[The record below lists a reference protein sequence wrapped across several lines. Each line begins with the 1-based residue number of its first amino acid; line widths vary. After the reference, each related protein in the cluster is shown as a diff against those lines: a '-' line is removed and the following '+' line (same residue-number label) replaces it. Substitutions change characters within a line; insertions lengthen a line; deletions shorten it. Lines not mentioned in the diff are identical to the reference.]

1 MSNPRNQ
8 INVYQNQLQTNEI
21 QTNVTEIKLNSM
33 KLQSKINE
41 TIQEHHKTPQYYQ
54 RNYTGMSMKFSN
66 SLNECQC

>member
-1 MSNPRNQ
+1 MKN
-8 INVYQNQLQTNEI
+8 

-41 TIQEHHKTPQYYQ
+41 TIQEHHQNLQYYQ

-66 SLNECQC
+66 RINECHTNVN

>member
-33 KLQSKINE
+33 KRQSKINE
-41 TIQEHHKTPQYYQ
+41 TIQEQHKTPQ
-54 RNYTGMSMKFSN
+54 
-66 SLNECQC
+66 